1 MSKVSHKVKL
11 AILGTGILSFC
22 GSLMMTALN
31 VAFPTLMHQFHIS
44 LSTVQWLT
52 SATMLASCI
61 TMFTTA
67 MLYKKIKLKTIFGVA
82 VSLFIINII
91 LALVTP
97 NFGILLLARIIGGV
111 STGLC
116 TPLIF
121 TLIIQNVPTEFS
133 GRYMSLGSLAVA
145 VAPTIGPTFGGLVIN
160 YFNWKWIFLFILPF
174 AILSLILGILN
185 IPQTVKPQK
194 ITFDWSGFG
203 MVAAFVTLFLLG
215 ISKLNISVIGNIILL
230 FISLIFLLLYVRH
243 AQKVAKPL
251 FNINVFKN
259 KLFTLFFTTYF
270 LLQLTN
276 ISLGGFVVPNMAQL
290 AMHATAMVAGL
301 IVLPGSLLRLV
312 FIPLSG
318 RILDEQ
324 GPVKPMISGFIINII
339 FFIALV
345 IAVPKLTP
353 LWVTIAYLFYNVG
366 FSLTFS
372 NAMTLGINSLLAEV
386 RSDGNAVF
394 NAFQQYSG
402 AIGTT
407 IVSFLMNCGKML
419 HPGALGMRYG
429 SRFSLSFLMV
439 TTIIG
444 FIVVLIAF
452 KLKKKHN

>member
-1 MSKVSHKVKL
+1 
-11 AILGTGILSFC
+11 
-22 GSLMMTALN
+22 
-31 VAFPTLMHQFHIS
+31 
-44 LSTVQWLT
+44 
-52 SATMLASCI
+52 
-61 TMFTTA
+61 MFTTA
-67 MLYKKIKLKTIFGVA
+67 MLYKKIRLKTIFEIA

-91 LALVTP
+91 LALGTP
-97 NFGILLLARIIGGV
+97 NFGILLLARVIGGI

-174 AILSLILGILN
+174 AILSLILGAIN
-185 IPQTVKPQK
+185 IPQTEKTQA
-194 ITFDWSGFG
+194 ITFDWAGFG
-203 MVAAFVTLFLLG
+203 LVAGFVTLFLLG
-215 ISKLNISVIGNIILL
+215 ISKLNIPVIGNIILL
-230 FISLIFLLLYVRH
+230 VLSLIFLLLYIRH
-243 AQKVAKPL
+243 SKKVTKPL
-251 FNINVFKN
+251 FNISVFKN
-259 KLFTLFFTTYF
+259 KLFTLFFATYF

-324 GPVKPMISGFIINII
+324 GPVKPMIIGFTVNVI

-345 IAVPKLTP
+345 TAVPKLTP
-353 LWVTIAYLFYNVG
+353 IWVMVAYLFYNVG

-372 NAMTLGINSLLAEV
+372 NAMTLGINSLPKEIQ
-386 RSDGNAVF
+386 SDGNAIF

-402 AIGTT
+402 G
-407 IVSFLMNCGKML
+407 NWDNN
-419 HPGALGMRYG
+419 
-429 SRFSLSFLMV
+429 RFIFNEF
-439 TTIIG
+439 G
-444 FIVVLIAF
+444 
-452 KLKKKHN
+452 KKHSSRNVWNAVRKPLLP

>member
-1 MSKVSHKVKL
+1 MSKVSRKVQL

-31 VAFPTLMHQFHIS
+31 VAFPTLMSQFHTS

-67 MLYKKIKLKTIFGVA
+67 MLYKKIRLKTVFEIA

-97 NFGILLLARIIGGV
+97 NFGILLLARIIGGI

-145 VAPTIGPTFGGLVIN
+145 VAPTIGPTFGGFVIN

-174 AILSLILGILN
+174 AILSLILGAIS
-185 IPQTVKPQK
+185 IPQAQKPQA
-194 ITFDWSGFG
+194 IAFDWPGFG
-203 MVAAFVTLFLLG
+203 MVAAFVTFFLLG
-215 ISKLNISVIGNIILL
+215 ISKLNIPIIGNIILL
-230 FISLIFLLLYVRH
+230 IISLTFLLLYVRH
-243 AQKVAKPL
+243 VKKVAKPL

-259 KLFTLFFTTYF
+259 KLFTLFFATYF

-290 AMHATAMVAGL
+290 AMHTTAMVAGL
-301 IVLPGSLLRLV
+301 IVLPGSLLRLI

-318 RILDEQ
+318 KVLDKQ
-324 GPVKPMISGFIINII
+324 GPIKPMIIGFSINIL
-339 FFIALV
+339 FFIALTF
-345 IAVPKLTP
+345 AVPCLTP
-353 LWVTIAYLFYNVG
+353 LWVAIAYLFYNVG

-372 NAMTLGINSLLAEV
+372 NAMILGINSLPTEV

-407 IVSFLMNCGKML
+407 IVSFLMNYGKSI
-419 HPGALGMRYG
+419 HSGTLGMKFG
-429 SRFSLSFLMV
+429 SQISLAFLMI

-444 FIVVLIAF
+444 FIAVLTAF
-452 KLKKKHN
+452 KLKKKHD

>member
-1 MSKVSHKVKL
+1 MSKVSRKVKL

-31 VAFPTLMHQFHIS
+31 VAFPTLMNQFHIS

-67 MLYKKIKLKTIFGVA
+67 MLYKKIKLKTIFEVA

-91 LALVTP
+91 LALGTP
-97 NFGILLLARIIGGV
+97 NFGILLLARIIGGI

-121 TLIIQNVPTEFS
+121 TLIIQNVPSEFS

-174 AILSLILGILN
+174 AILSLILGAIN
-185 IPQTVKPQK
+185 IPQAEKPQK
-194 ITFDWSGFG
+194 ITFDWFGFG
-203 MVAAFVTLFLLG
+203 LVAGFVTLFLLG
-215 ISKLNISVIGNIILL
+215 ISKLNIPIIGNIILL
-230 FISLIFLLLYVRH
+230 GMSLILLALYIKH
-243 AQKVAKPL
+243 SKKAPKPL
-251 FNINVFKN
+251 FNIGVFKN
-259 KLFTLFFTTYF
+259 KLFTLFFATYF

-324 GPVKPMISGFIINII
+324 GPVKPMIIGFTINVI

-345 IAVPKLTP
+345 MAVPKLTP
-353 LWVTIAYLFYNVG
+353 VWVMIAYLFYNVG

-372 NAMTLGINSLLAEV
+372 NAMTLGINSLPKEV
-386 RSDGNAVF
+386 RSNGNAIF

-407 IVSFLMNCGKML
+407 IVSFLMNLGKNA
-419 HPGALGMRYG
+419 HPGTLGMRLG
-429 SRFSLSFLMV
+429 SRFSLSFLMI

-444 FIVVLIAF
+444 FIAVLTAF
-452 KLKKKHN
+452 KLKKKDD